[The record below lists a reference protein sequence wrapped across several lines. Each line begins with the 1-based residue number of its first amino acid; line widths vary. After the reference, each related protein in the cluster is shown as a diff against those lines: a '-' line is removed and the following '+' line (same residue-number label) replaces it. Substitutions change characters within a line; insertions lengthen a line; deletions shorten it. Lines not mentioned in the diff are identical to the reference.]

1 VQQPTG
7 ESSPWNLSQEVT
19 MRWFGRLGLAG
30 LLLAAA
36 CSEPNDSAGPVLIQ
50 VEEAVHEEGS
60 VVTASIKNLSS
71 DHLQLSPCLFRLEQS
86 GSDGSWRAAY
96 EDSRP
101 CPAELVILKGYA
113 TRPIQLGLPADL
125 PTGVYRVRFP
135 EIGRRGNGSEPFVV
149 AMQVGGEFSVGQ

>member
-1 VQQPTG
+1 
-7 ESSPWNLSQEVT
+7 

-30 LLLAAA
+30 LVLGAAA
-36 CSEPNDSAGPVLIQ
+36 CSEPNDSAGPILIQ

-71 DHLQLSPCLFRLEQS
+71 DKLQFSPCFYRLEQS
-86 GSDGSWRAAY
+86 GSDGSWRAVY

-101 CPAELVILKGYA
+101 CPAVLEFLKGYA
-113 TRPIQLGLPADL
+113 TRQIVVGLPADL

-135 EIGRRGNGSEPFVV
+135 EVGRRGNGSEPFVV